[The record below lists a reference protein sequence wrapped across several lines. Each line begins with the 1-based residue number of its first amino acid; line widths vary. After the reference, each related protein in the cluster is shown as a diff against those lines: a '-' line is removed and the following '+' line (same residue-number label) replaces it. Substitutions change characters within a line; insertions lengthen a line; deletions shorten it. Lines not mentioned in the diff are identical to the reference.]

1 MIGPPGYGD
10 ARFISLRT
18 PLNYKIRFENDPN
31 ATAPAQ
37 HVIILHTLDQDLD
50 IRTFRITGF
59 GFGNF
64 IKKLPNSRAFLQ
76 VRKLVDWSYAPLPPG
91 GDSDIKRTGFILEK
105 FEKSHQEVFVSV
117 SWNFF
122 TPYRFQ
128 FLNNNLSPVI
138 FFQRKSS
145 RCGPFGPETP

>member
-10 ARFISLRT
+10 ARFISLKT

-64 IKKLPNSRAFLQ
+64 TKKLSNSRASLQ
-76 VRKLVDWSYAPLPPG
+76 VRKLVDWCYS
-91 GDSDIKRTGFILEK
+91 FITNKVKLT
-105 FEKSHQEVFVSV
+105 SRIGLLVRAV
-117 SWNFF
+117 
-122 TPYRFQ
+122 Y
-128 FLNNNLSPVI
+128 NL
-138 FFQRKSS
+138 Q
-145 RCGPFGPETP
+145 